1 MICLA
6 QSVVRARSNN
16 TDFSDDAGYDEYGD
30 TMNYSNGS
38 AHEDRT
44 RRNDRNGSYG
54 HNDAMRL
61 DADCIEY
68 AAK

>member
-6 QSVVRARSNN
+6 QRARSNN

-30 TMNYSNGS
+30 TMNYSNDS

-44 RRNDRNGSYG
+44 RRNDRNGC
-54 HNDAMRL
+54 NECIDALRL
-61 DADCIEY
+61 DADCAVY